1 MTIRSA
7 FTPLG
12 GGKREKP
19 WQMPKMLSDNDNGII
34 LTNSNMRN
42 PWKAFDYNIDNPTDT
57 NESWGGW
64 INIALPYEVI
74 LTHGVFH
81 NWHGDKHGAG
91 ISQWLQIFTNSSKT
105 VALTNRVWVG
115 DYDMAA
121 SFEGINTKIKTNNLF
136 LNIEGW
142 WQATREIYLYGK
154 RV

>member
-74 LTHGVFH
+74 LTHGVFIT
-81 NWHGDKHGAG
+81 G
-91 ISQWLQIFTNSSKT
+91 T
-105 VALTNRVWVG
+105 
-115 DYDMAA
+115 
-121 SFEGINTKIKTNNLF
+121 
-136 LNIEGW
+136 
-142 WQATREIYLYGK
+142 ATSMVPVSANGYRSLPIHPK
-154 RV
+154 RSL